1 MKSQTDDYKVLKASE
16 RIQNQAKRNL
26 ERNKAEIFKVGEKV
40 RVLMAALHSE
50 HRKMIKKNKSKL
62 LSLKYSPQIY
72 KVYKVIKS
80 DDFVKERYLVRDS
93 NDETVLTELKLN
105 NPNAIRQA
113 RIFFGSDLLRVGDN
127 DENIT
132 DDDYMNNDDD
142 LINAVEDDEE
152 EQEQEQEQE
161 QEHKPI
167 EPSRRSP
174 RIPKP
179 NKRYEEDQEPEQEI
193 IKPISTKTKKSK
205 PDEPIE
211 PVEPLRRS
219 SRTPVPNKRYI

>member
-1 MKSQTDDYKVLKASE
+1 M
-16 RIQNQAKRNL
+16 
-26 ERNKAEIFKVGEKV
+26 
-40 RVLMAALHSE
+40 
-50 HRKMIKKNKSKL
+50 
-62 LSLKYSPQIY
+62 
-72 KVYKVIKS
+72 
-80 DDFVKERYLVRDS
+80 KERYLVRDS

-105 NPNAIRQA
+105 NPNATRQA

-127 DENIT
+127 AENIT

-142 LINAVEDDEE
+142 LINAVEEDD
-152 EQEQEQEQE
+152 EQE

-193 IKPISTKTKKSK
+193 IKPISTKTKKPK
-205 PDEPIE
+205 AVEPIE

-219 SRTPVPNKRYI
+219 TRIPVPNKRYI

>member
-1 MKSQTDDYKVLKASE
+1 M
-16 RIQNQAKRNL
+16 
-26 ERNKAEIFKVGEKV
+26 
-40 RVLMAALHSE
+40 
-50 HRKMIKKNKSKL
+50 
-62 LSLKYSPQIY
+62 
-72 KVYKVIKS
+72 
-80 DDFVKERYLVRDS
+80 
-93 NDETVLTELKLN
+93 TELKLN
-105 NPNAIRQA
+105 NPNAVRQA

-132 DDDYMNNDDD
+132 NGEYMDNDND
-142 LINAVEDDEE
+142 LINAVEEDD
-152 EQEQEQEQE
+152 EQEQE

-193 IKPISTKTKKSK
+193 IKPIPTKTKKSK

-211 PVEPLRRS
+211 PLRRS
-219 SRTPVPNKRYI
+219 SRIPVPNKRYI